1 MGFGDFLTGALKF
14 VPGVGQI
21 VTAVEGV
28 ASIAG
33 AIGGDAGKKIQNG
46 VSQVTEGLRE
56 ADAKPLDGKQRA
68 ALEKAGMDM
77 KVKLR
82 ELDLKDVEGGR
93 KLAKAEINSEDEYVR
108 RTRPQLLRWYGKGSF
123 LLIFSCVGVAFTS
136 AFTSAVSKD
145 EAAFIIDVL
154 KWALPTVSGTFLL
167 MYRAYTGRRTQ
178 EKLGQLG
185 IQPESAMDKAV
196 KLFRR

>member
-33 AIGGDAGKKIQNG
+33 AIGGDTGKKIQDG

-56 ADAKPLDGKQRA
+56 ADAKPLDGEQRA

-77 KVKLR
+77 KIKLR

-123 LLIFSCVGVAFTS
+123 LLIFSCVGVAFAS

-185 IQPESAMDKAV
+185 IQPESAMDKAA
-196 KLFRR
+196 KLLRR